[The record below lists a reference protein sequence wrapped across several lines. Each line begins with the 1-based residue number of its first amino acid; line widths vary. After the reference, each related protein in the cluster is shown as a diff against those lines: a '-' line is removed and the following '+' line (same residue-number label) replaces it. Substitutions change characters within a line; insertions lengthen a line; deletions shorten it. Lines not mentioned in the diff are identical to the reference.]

1 MPDVETMSGSVDESR
16 EVRLV
21 TGRLLEQLDRPQMES
36 EVLSAV
42 ESEFK
47 RFDSARV
54 RDFIS
59 VFVERRLRADLRALT
74 HT

>member
-1 MPDVETMSGSVDESR
+1 MPDEKTMSGSVDESR

-42 ESEFK
+42 ESEFM
-47 RFDSARV
+47 RFNSARV
-54 RDFIS
+54 RDFIP
-59 VFVERRLRADLRALT
+59 VFVERRLRTDLRALS